1 VLHGV
6 CYAFFFAT
14 VYIFVDAHCP
24 KHIRSSAQG
33 LFNLQIL
40 GFGALL
46 ANSICPYLLQDV
58 FTEGGVVDFKGLFL
72 VPFAVASLA
81 AIALALAFRPPTAG
95 PGGIAA
101 AGSAPH

>member
-1 VLHGV
+1 MDL
-6 CYAFFFAT
+6 CA
-14 VYIFVDAHCP
+14 IFTDD
-24 KHIRSSAQG
+24 QLG
-33 LFNLQIL
+33 IL
-40 GFGALL
+40 GCFGALL